1 MTKKN
6 NLLIQTSGKR
16 KTAVARAVLKKG
28 KGRVL
33 INNTTI
39 ELFKPA
45 FYALRIKEPMI
56 LADKVANEVDISVR
70 VSGGGFSSQADAI
83 RIAISK
89 ALVEHSPS
97 LKQLFLDYDR
107 AMLVSDVRFKEVSK
121 PNSQGQARSKRQ
133 KSYR

>member
-6 NLLIQTSGKR
+6 DLIQTSGKR
-16 KTAVARAVLKKG
+16 KTAVARATLKKG
-28 KGRVL
+28 KGRL
-33 INNTTI
+33 IVNSTPI
-39 ELFKPA
+39 ELFKPE

-56 LADKVANEVDISVR
+56 LAGNVANEVDINVSVF
-70 VSGGGFSSQADAI
+70 GGGFSSQTDAV

-89 ALVEHSPS
+89 ALVKHKPN
-97 LKQLFLDYDR
+97 LKQVFLDYDR